1 MEETAAQGTLVQRT
15 HRQGAKTQKKSFA
28 PAFAMPSI
36 GAFRPGQ
43 HRPPELNAPAQKSP
57 TKKPPSR
64 VAFRCRLIAT
74 IKPAREQ
81 MFYLASS
88 YFCRGLPPNYR
99 RRCCVSQP
107 SSRWI
112 GVGPQRHGHQ
122 DRNQPKPYGIGWF
135 RFCPQVNPENCIGN
149 GLSLPVVNST
159 SRLAFAVWKS
169 SDVEPSVGQALGL
182 LVLLRFTHYCAST

>member
-1 MEETAAQGTLVQRT
+1 M
-15 HRQGAKTQKKSFA
+15 AKPAHPAFNHPTEGDPAEPSRSA
-28 PAFAMPSI
+28 PATGAHFATSK
-36 GAFRPGQ
+36 
-43 HRPPELNAPAQKSP
+43 KSP
-57 TKKPPSR
+57 TKKPPQG
-64 VAFRCRLIAT
+64 VAFRGLPIQRINGAL
-74 IKPAREQ
+74 EQ
-81 MFYLASS
+81 KFYLASS

-112 GVGPQRHGHQ
+112 GVVPQRHGHQ
-122 DRNQPKPYGIGWF
+122 DRNQPKLYSRVWF

-149 GLSLPVVNST
+149 GNRVPVVNST
-159 SRLAFAVWKS
+159 SRSAFAVWKS

>member
-1 MEETAAQGTLVQRT
+1 MATKGRSANPNQPLHPKKIPNKKATLSGGFSCSAT
-15 HRQGAKTQKKSFA
+15 LSISHYGLEQK
-28 PAFAMPSI
+28 
-36 GAFRPGQ
+36 
-43 HRPPELNAPAQKSP
+43 
-57 TKKPPSR
+57 
-64 VAFRCRLIAT
+64 
-74 IKPAREQ
+74 
-81 MFYLASS
+81 FYLASS

-112 GVGPQRHGHQ
+112 GVVPQRHGHQ
-122 DRNQPKPYGIGWF
+122 DRNQPTPYGFAWF

-149 GLSLPVVNST
+149 GKRIPVVNST
-159 SRLAFAVWKS
+159 SRQAFAVWKS